1 MQTAR
6 YVDTMRHIIVGVDS
20 GKRAA
25 LACLDLDG
33 KPVLIENGTFVGLE
47 WFVDRIRSA
56 GTL

>member
-1 MQTAR
+1 
-6 YVDTMRHIIVGVDS
+6 MRHIIVGVDS